1 MATTVQELIGF
12 LNEVED
18 KSQPIIYTYY
28 LAEHFDLDGEQP
40 TLEQFTKTANDLND
54 LSLWDEAGET
64 INDYICGI
72 MYREKE
78 DAE

>member
-40 TLEQFTKTANDLND
+40 TLEQFTKTADDLND

-78 DAE
+78 DSE